1 MIQRIQTVYL
11 LLAVVVGIIA
21 NSMEIATF
29 GTDGLLGYRV
39 FSLWLVDVNGARNM
53 STCAIFIIQLV
64 SLTMALFTIFQYR
77 NRKMQMVFCNA
88 LITLMVIW
96 YLTVGAYF
104 YYFSQDMAV
113 TSVGWGL
120 PLPLLELILFV
131 MAKKR
136 IKHDDD
142 LVRAAD
148 RIR

>member
-11 LLAVVVGIIA
+11 LLAVVVGIVA
-21 NSMEIATF
+21 NSMEIATL
-29 GTDGLLGYRV
+29 GTDGLLRCRV
-39 FSLWLVDVNGARNM
+39 FSLWLVDADGGRNM

-64 SLTMALFTIFQYR
+64 CLTMALFTIFQYR

-88 LITLMVIW
+88 LVTLMVIW
-96 YLTVGAYF
+96 YMITGAYLYF
-104 YYFSQDMAV
+104 FSQDM
-113 TSVGWGL
+113 SILSIRWGL
-120 PLPLLELILFV
+120 PLPLLEIILFI

-142 LVRAAD
+142 LVKAAD

>member
-11 LLAVVVGIIA
+11 LLAVVIGIIA
-21 NSMEIATF
+21 NSMEIAAL
-29 GTDGLLGYRV
+29 GTDGLLEYRI
-39 FSLWLVDVNGARNM
+39 FSLWLVDANGGRNM

-77 NRKMQMVFCNA
+77 KRKMQMVLCNA

-96 YLTVGAYF
+96 YLIVGAYL
-104 YYFSQDMAV
+104 YFFTQEMTILS
-113 TSVGWGL
+113 TGWGL
-120 PLPLLELILFV
+120 PLPLLEIILIV

-136 IKHDDD
+136 IKHDED